1 MSPKEHIATR
11 VAVATDN
18 ELSVGHLISRART
31 SLLSSLD
38 TELGP
43 LGMTGAQFTVLKN
56 LADGPGE
63 TAADLSRMM
72 HYDTGSMTRLLDRLE
87 EKGFVRRE
95 RCTNDRRVVYLRMT
109 SAGRAHLPRLRIA
122 ALRVLDAHLA
132 GFTAGEVDNLRQYLG
147 RMIENGQRPPAAH

>member
-1 MSPKEHIATR
+1 MSPKEHNATR
-11 VAVATDN
+11 LAAATDD
-18 ELSVGHLISRART
+18 ELSVGHLIARART

-43 LGMTGAQFTVLKN
+43 LGITGAQFAVLKN

-63 TAADLSRMM
+63 TAAELSRTM

-87 EKGFVRRE
+87 AKGFVRRE
-95 RCTNDRRVVYLRMT
+95 RCKNDRRVVYLRMT
-109 SAGRAHLPRLRIA
+109 TSGRAHLPRLRLA

-132 GFTAGEVDNLRQYLG
+132 GFTPEEVETLRQYLG
-147 RMIENGQRPPAAH
+147 RMIKNGERQPAAH